1 MASRRAP
8 DVVEREPVLSH
19 AELGLTAADCL
30 SMYRTMVLARSLD
43 ERMWIL
49 NRQGKVPFVIS
60 CQGQE
65 AAQVGSA
72 FALRPGTDWVAPYY
86 RDAAL
91 VLRFGM
97 TARDLML
104 GLFAR
109 AEDPSSGGR
118 QMPAHYGSRKLKII
132 SGSSPVATQVLH
144 AVGAALAAKMRREP
158 SVAWTSFGE
167 GSSNQGDVHEG
178 MNFAGVHRLPVI
190 FCCENNRYAISVPQ
204 SKQVAARNVAD
215 RAVGYGF
222 PGVVVDGNDV
232 LAVYRATRDAADRA
246 RRGEGPT
253 LIEAKCYRFT
263 PHSSDDDDRAYRSRE
278 EVEAARKADPI
289 QRFKAYL
296 LEAGLLT
303 AEQDGEIRREVNAEV
318 DDAVAYAEA
327 APYASPDSA
336 RWYVYAE
343 DRPDAVGG
351 R

>member
-1 MASRRAP
+1 MASRRAANAL
-8 DVVEREPVLSH
+8 EREPALSH
-19 AELGLTAADCL
+19 VELGLTADDCL

-49 NRQGKVPFVIS
+49 NRQGKAPFVIS

-72 FALRPGTDWVAPYY
+72 FALRRGVDWVAPYY
-86 RDAAL
+86 RDAGV
-91 VLRFGM
+91 VLTLGM

-118 QMPAHYGSRKLKII
+118 QMPAHYGSRRLQII

-144 AVGAALAAKMRREP
+144 AVGVALAAKMRGEP
-158 SVAWTSFGE
+158 TIAWTSFGE

-178 MNFAGVHRLPVI
+178 MNFAGVHKLPVI

-204 SKQVAARNVAD
+204 SRQVAARNVAD

-232 LAVYRATRDAADRA
+232 LAVYRATREAAERA
-246 RRGEGPT
+246 RRGDGPT
-253 LIEAKCYRFT
+253 LIEAQCYRFT
-263 PHSSDDDDRAYRSRE
+263 PHSSDDDDRTYRARE
-278 EVEAARKADPI
+278 EVEAARRSDPI
-289 QRFKAYL
+289 QRFRSYL

-303 AEQDGEIRREVNAEV
+303 EARDQEVRREVNAEV

-327 APYASPDSA
+327 APYPPPESA
-336 RWYVYAE
+336 LLHVYAE
-343 DRPDAVGG
+343 DRRARG